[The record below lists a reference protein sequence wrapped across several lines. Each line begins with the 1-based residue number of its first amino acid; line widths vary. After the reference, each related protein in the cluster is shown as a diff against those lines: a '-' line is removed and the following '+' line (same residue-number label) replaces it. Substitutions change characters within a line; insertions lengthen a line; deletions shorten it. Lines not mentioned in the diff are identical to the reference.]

1 MKLVILGPPGS
12 GKGTVASR
20 LAKDFHLKHLSI
32 GQLLREE
39 ACRKTKSAKEI
50 SKFINKGDL
59 VPNQMS
65 IDLVKKQVKKN
76 KNYILDGFP
85 RAIGQAEG
93 TKDLDID
100 LVIYL
105 EVSEKDTLERLGK
118 RRTDPL
124 TGKTYHLIF
133 LPPPKNIIKR
143 LIKRK
148 DDTPK
153 AIKERLNVF
162 NKETKPVLKYFKIR
176 GMLKKVNGAQTPDK
190 VYAAVK
196 KAVEEL

>member
-20 LAKDFHLKHLSI
+20 LAKDFHLKHLSV
-32 GQLLREE
+32 GHLLREE
-39 ACRKTKSAKEI
+39 SHKKTKTAEEI
-50 SKFINKGDL
+50 RRFINKGDL
-59 VPNQMS
+59 VPNHIS

-85 RAIGQAEG
+85 RALEQAESIA
-93 TKDLDID
+93 DLGID
-100 LVIYL
+100 LILYL
-105 EVSEKDTLERLGK
+105 NLPKKDVLERLSK

-124 TGKTYHLIF
+124 TGKTYHLKF
-133 LPPPKNIIKR
+133 FPPPKDIKKR

-176 GMLKKVNGAQTPDK
+176 GMLKKVNGAQTPDE

-196 KAVEEL
+196 KAVEEI